1 MGFFD
6 FISDIP
12 LVGDALGIVTGKA
25 KSMSEQQQMA
35 AYDYSKQLELMRE
48 QQDMQKDFADYQNR
62 LQQETWN
69 QQFTTQNQY
78 NDPSQAAQRY
88 LKAGISP
95 SAAFGGSTVGQSSAS
110 IQASPVSGGSLPNA
124 SPVRSSIDYANAQN
138 MQFAT
143 VAQALASIAT
153 AFKGSTEG
161 VKAAKTINEE
171 VEGLKLDN
179 KLKGIQLQ
187 ADQAYKVPTAKAAF
201 NKVLQEAN
209 LLFQE
214 TENAQLD
221 GLVKLEEKA
230 NKIQDR
236 LYTMAKTEE
245 QKTINNT
252 LAEVIRQNI
261 SESKSR
267 AYYNYK
273 HGEEAAANA
282 ESVEFFNKLR
292 VNAENENQEFT
303 RQIKA
308 VTDELEQKSKL
319 TKHQAKAAK
328 HAAEMAA
335 KAKDYQEFLIWANQF
350 HNIVGETIQGVEAF
364 SRYGLVKKFM
374 NSKPSSIES
383 PRGFYL
389 NSDGIIQKN
398 PYFGAGSF
406 R

>member
-12 LVGDALGIVTGKA
+12 VVGDALGIVTGKSR
-25 KSMSEQQQMA
+25 SMQEQQMMA

-153 AFKGSTEG
+153 AFKGTSEG

-171 VEGLKLDN
+171 VEGLRLDN
-179 KLKGIQLQ
+179 KLKDIQLK
-187 ADQAYKVPTAKAAF
+187 ADQAYKVPTAKAQF

-221 GLVKLEEKA
+221 GLIKLEEKA

-236 LYTMAKTEE
+236 LYSIAKTEE

-267 AYYNYK
+267 AYFNYK
-273 HGEEAAANA
+273 HGEKAYQ
-282 ESVEFFNKLR
+282 ESNQVEYINNLW
-292 VNAENENQEFT
+292 NEPEV
-303 RQIKA
+303 KA
-308 VTDELEQKSKL
+308 SKL
-319 TKHQAKAAK
+319 KELQELGNLASSKRELTESQKKEVDEAIKNARNANDKWQFTYWFDKAMRLV
-328 HAAEMAA
+328 HTSG
-335 KAKDYQEFLIWANQF
+335 EFIK
-350 HNIVGETIQGVEAF
+350 NI
-364 SRYGLVKKFM
+364 
-374 NSKPSSIES
+374 SK
-383 PRGFYL
+383 
-389 NSDGIIQKN
+389 
-398 PYFGAGSF
+398 
-406 R
+406 